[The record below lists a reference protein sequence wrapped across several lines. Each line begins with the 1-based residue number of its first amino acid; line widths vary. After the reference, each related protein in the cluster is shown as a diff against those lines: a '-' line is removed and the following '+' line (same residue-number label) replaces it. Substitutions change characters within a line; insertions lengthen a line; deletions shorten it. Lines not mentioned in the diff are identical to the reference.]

1 MRISDWS
8 SDVCSSDLVSL
19 EMWVAVDQAL
29 DRFAADDAVR
39 VIVLSGAGGK
49 AFVAGAD
56 ISKFESERASAEAV
70 AHYNQTTARVYA
82 KVAEFAKPVIAQ
94 IDGFCVGGGTA
105 LAVCCDIR
113 VCGQGSQFSV
123 PAKPWSLARPEGHTA
138 ERQ

>member
-1 MRISDWS
+1 MTDKILSSIDGPIGRI
-8 SDVCSSDLVSL
+8 VFNQPEKRNAVSL

-82 KVAEFAKPVIAQ
+82 
-94 IDGFCVGGGTA
+94 TA
-105 LAVCCDIR
+105 IGRATCR
-113 VCGQGSQFSV
+113 
-123 PAKPWSLARPEGHTA
+123 
-138 ERQ
+138 ERGCQYV